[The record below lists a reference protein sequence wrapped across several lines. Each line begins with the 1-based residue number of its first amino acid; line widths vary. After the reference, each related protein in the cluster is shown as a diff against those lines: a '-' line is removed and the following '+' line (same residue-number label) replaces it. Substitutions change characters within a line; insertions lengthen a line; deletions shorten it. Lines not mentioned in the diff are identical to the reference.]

1 MHPLLARQL
10 KRLGLDEGHPPSP
23 VVWEELL
30 KRIDRSY
37 LEADQGHALLERSL
51 ALSSSEM
58 QELYA
63 QLKQN
68 SETQLEQERNTLQ
81 TVLQSLGDGLCVVD
95 AEWKIQMVNPQ
106 AELLFGE
113 TSHTLM
119 GRSVYRMISPGPEEY
134 RSECLITDSTFPSLA
149 SGEPYRTDDGV
160 LLTRNGELVP
170 IALVVSPLL
179 LTGKAIGAVLV
190 LRDISHQKRVEQER
204 QQTEGLLRRIKT
216 GLSELAESPEIYNGN
231 LEQAF
236 QTITRVAAVFL
247 CVERVSIW
255 FFTENRSTLQCAK
268 LYQFT
273 TQEYSQGTVLAATTY
288 PRYFRELETEQ
299 PVVADDAQ
307 HDLKTAEFTASY
319 LAPLGITSMLDVP
332 IRSGGQMVGVICYE
346 HIGPIRCW
354 TLEEQH
360 FAVSV
365 ANTLTLALEAADR
378 KKVEQALRTS
388 EGRLT
393 MTVQSTNIGIWDW
406 DLSSNDVYLSPE
418 WKRQLGYE
426 DHEFA
431 NSFQEWECRVHPDDH
446 ERALGAIEAYLNGRV
461 GALEN
466 EHRLR
471 HKDGSYR
478 WILARGTI
486 IRNEGALSSRM
497 VGIHIDVTDR
507 KAAEEVL
514 HQAKDAAEAASRA
527 KSQFLANMSHEIRTP
542 MNGVLGLAELL
553 LRYPLN
559 EKERQLTQ
567 SIHRSGSVLL
577 AIIND
582 ILDFSKIEA
591 GKLQL
596 EAIPFEVRRTFE
608 ESLAVSSST
617 AEQKGLRL
625 SCRIDPHIP
634 SALIGDPTR
643 LRQII
648 VNLVSNAVKF
658 TEQGTVTV
666 SAEWIGTREGQ
677 PGLSVS
683 VADTG
688 IGIPLEAQSNIFDAF
703 SQADGS
709 TTRKYGGTGLGLAI
723 VKQLVTLM
731 GGTIELQSRPGEG
744 TCFRFTVYCTPAA
757 MPTQRPPELF
767 AVPAKRG
774 DTVSDQ
780 RPLRTGEV
788 RILLVEDNPVNREVA
803 CGMLEV
809 LNCRID
815 TAENGREALEA
826 IAKTD
831 YALVFMDCQ
840 MPEMDGLT
848 ATKLIRAREAAE
860 AVSSSEFQV
869 SSPRPVHPSLQPE
882 TQHAKPDIPRRV
894 PIVALTAHAM
904 QGDREQCLS
913 VGMDDHLSKPFTLVQ
928 LEHMLAR
935 WLPNW
940 LGSNAGQQAI
950 SSGSVGKE
958 TVGDLQEDHRRVS
971 EPGGPS
977 AGSIIDQTALAGIR
991 ALQRSGQP
999 DIVVRVVTSY
1009 LDTSP
1014 DIVERIRS
1022 AARSQNATELRAA
1035 AHRLKSS
1042 SAQLGAMAVSAD
1054 CRELEQMGERQDLT
1068 HVDEVIAR
1076 LGQHYVAAC
1085 DALRGEVSKGKA
1097 AA

>member
-10 KRLGLDEGHPPSP
+10 KRLGLDSQELPSTQEAWNEILTR
-23 VVWEELL
+23 VSQ
-30 KRIDRSY
+30 SY

-51 ALSSSEM
+51 ALSSTEM
-58 QELYA
+58 RELYA
-63 QLKQN
+63 QLKRT
-68 SETQLEQERNTLQ
+68 SDTQLAQERNTLQ
-81 TVLQSLGDGLCVVD
+81 TVLHSLGDGLCVVD
-95 AEWKIQMVNPQ
+95 SEWKIQMVNHQ
-106 AELLFGE
+106 AEVLFGE
-113 TSHTLM
+113 PAHGL
-119 GRSVYRMISPGPEEY
+119 RDRPVYRMISPGPKEY
-134 RSECLITDSTFPSLA
+134 QEDCLVTDATFPPLT

-160 LLTRNGELVP
+160 LLTRNGELLP
-170 IALVVSPLL
+170 IALVVTPMLL
-179 LTGKAIGAVLV
+179 AGKAIGAVLV
-190 LRDISHQKRVEQER
+190 LRDISYQKRVDRER
-204 QQTEGLLRRIKT
+204 QQTEDLLRRIKT
-216 GLSELAESPEIYNGN
+216 GLSELAESPEIYNGD

-236 QTITRVAAVFL
+236 QTITRVSAVFL

-255 FFTENRSTLQCAK
+255 FFTENHSAIQCAK

-273 TQEYSQGTVLAATTY
+273 PQEYSQGLVLAASAY
-288 PRYFRELETEQ
+288 PRYFSELETEQ
-299 PVVADDAQ
+299 LVVADDAQ
-307 HDLKTAEFTASY
+307 QDPRTAEFTASY

-332 IRSGGQMVGVICYE
+332 IRSGGRMVGVICHE
-346 HIGPIRCW
+346 HIGLRRHW

-378 KKVEQALRTS
+378 KKIEQALRTS
-388 EGRLT
+388 EGRLA

-406 DLSSNDVYLSPE
+406 DLSSNEVYLSPE

-426 DHEFA
+426 DHEFE

-446 ERALGAIEAYLNGRV
+446 ERSLGAIKAYLNGQA

-478 WILARGTI
+478 WIFARGTI

-507 KAAEEVL
+507 KVAEEVL
-514 HQAKDAAEAASRA
+514 RQAKEAAEAASLA

-559 EKERQLTQ
+559 EKARHLTQ

-591 GKLQL
+591 GKLRL

-608 ESLAVSSST
+608 EAIAVSAPT
-617 AEQKGLRL
+617 AEQKRLRL
-625 SCRIDPHIP
+625 SCHIDPHIP
-634 SALIGDPTR
+634 SSLIGDPVR

-658 TEQGTVTV
+658 TEQGTITV
-666 SAEWIGTREGQ
+666 RAELKGTREGRYE
-677 PGLSVS
+677 LSVS
-683 VADTG
+683 VTDTG
-688 IGIPLEAQSNIFDAF
+688 IGIALDAQTHIFDAF

-709 TTRKYGGTGLGLAI
+709 TTRRYGGTGLGLAI

-744 TCFRFTVYCTPAA
+744 TCFRFTVYCKPCDRPA
-757 MPTQRPPELF
+757 QRPTELF
-767 AVPAKRG
+767 AESAERG
-774 DTVSDQ
+774 ETLSCQSPVNK
-780 RPLRTGEV
+780 GEI

-809 LNCRID
+809 LNCQID
-815 TAENGREALEA
+815 TAENGREAVAA
-826 IAKTD
+826 IAKTN

-848 ATKLIRAREAAE
+848 ATKLIRAREAERAE
-860 AVSSSEFQV
+860 QAGDSVEA
-869 SSPRPVHPSLQPE
+869 PMMRL
-882 TQHAKPDIPRRV
+882 

-904 QGDREQCLS
+904 QGDKEQCLS
-913 VGMDDHLSKPFTLVQ
+913 VGMNDYLSKPFTLVQ
-928 LEHMLAR
+928 LEHMLSR

-940 LGSNAGQQAI
+940 RGGEVSHQPIPSDFDKKEMVPDLPEDPHSPVSDPVGQPA
-950 SSGSVGKE
+950 E
-958 TVGDLQEDHRRVS
+958 
-971 EPGGPS
+971 
-977 AGSIIDQTALAGIR
+977 SIIDQTALGGIR

-1009 LDTSP
+1009 LETST
-1014 DIVERIRS
+1014 DIVDRIRS
-1022 AARSQNATELRAA
+1022 AARSQNAADLRAA

-1054 CRELEQMGERQDLT
+1054 CRELERMGEHQDLT
-1068 HVDEVIAR
+1068 HVEEVVAR
-1076 LGQHYVAAC
+1076 LEQHYAAAC
-1085 DALRGEVSKGKA
+1085 VALRGELTKGRMA
-1097 AA
+1097 A

>member
-10 KRLGLDEGHPPSP
+10 KRLGLDEGQPPSP

-51 ALSSSEM
+51 ALSSAEM

-68 SETQLEQERNTLQ
+68 SETQLEQERNTLR

-95 AEWKIQMVNPQ
+95 AEWKIQMVNPH

-160 LLTRNGELVP
+160 LLTRNGELLP
-170 IALVVSPLL
+170 IALVVTPLL

-190 LRDISHQKRVEQER
+190 LRDISHQKRVDQER
-204 QQTEGLLRRIKT
+204 QQTEDLLRRIKT

-255 FFTENRSTLQCAK
+255 FFTENRSTIQCAK

-299 PVVADDAQ
+299 SVVADDAQ
-307 HDLKTAEFTASY
+307 HDPKTAEFTASY

-332 IRSGGQMVGVICYE
+332 IRSGGQMVGVICHE
-346 HIGPIRCW
+346 HIGPMRTW

-388 EGRLT
+388 EGRLA

-406 DLSSNDVYLSPE
+406 DLSSNDVYFSPE

-461 GALEN
+461 EALEN

-507 KAAEEVL
+507 KAAEDVL
-514 HQAKDAAEAASRA
+514 RQAKDAAEAASRA

-559 EKERQLTQ
+559 EKERHLTQ

-608 ESLAVSSST
+608 EALAVSSST

-625 SCRIDPHIP
+625 SCQIDPHIP

-666 SAEWIGTREGQ
+666 SAELTETSEGRS
-677 PGLSVS
+677 GLSVC
-683 VADTG
+683 VTDTG
-688 IGIPLEAQSNIFDAF
+688 IGISLEAQSNIFDAF

-744 TCFRFTVYCTPAA
+744 TCFRFTVYCKSAA

-767 AVPAKRG
+767 AVPAARG
-774 DTVSDQ
+774 ETVSDQ
-780 RPLRTGEV
+780 RPVKTGDV

-809 LNCRID
+809 LHCRID
-815 TAENGREALEA
+815 TAENGREALDA

-869 SSPRPVHPSLQPE
+869 SSPRPMHLSHQPE
-882 TQHAKPDIPRRV
+882 TQNSKPDIPRRV

-913 VGMDDHLSKPFTLVQ
+913 AGMDDHLSKPFTLVQ
-928 LEHMLAR
+928 LEHMLSR

-940 LGSNAGQQAI
+940 PGRDVSQRTI
-950 SSGSVGKE
+950 PSGSIKKE
-958 TVGDLQEDHRRVS
+958 TMGDLQQDPRRVS
-971 EPGGPS
+971 ESVGQP

-1014 DIVERIRS
+1014 DIVDRIRS
-1022 AARSQNATELRAA
+1022 AARSQSATELRAA

-1076 LGQHYVAAC
+1076 LDQHYAAAC
-1085 DALRGEVSKGKA
+1085 DALRGEVTKGRTA
-1097 AA
+1097 A